1 MYSILQ
7 SCVEFTCK
15 IQMFC
20 EVMFFIFYN
29 VFNLTFTFWIRLP
42 TYMKI
47 QSTSLFINSKIL
59 CQYKISA
66 IFHLRESMRLGHLQA
81 HRSEE
86 RRVGKEGRVRLLMSD
101 CNSKM
106 DESLEREQVA
116 T

>member
-1 MYSILQ
+1 MIVEAPCQTTKYLCTNHCKRMYSILQ

-81 HRSEE
+81 HWNPAIKTKSI
-86 RRVGKEGRVRLLMSD
+86 LII
-101 CNSKM
+101 
-106 DESLEREQVA
+106 
-116 T
+116 